1 MKFFIAIFTS
11 LWLFAS
17 PAFAVD
23 VTMGAGANLVFD
35 PSEITINAGDT
46 VRFVNDALPPHNVI
60 VKDHPE
66 FSHEGLAFASG
77 ESFEIT
83 FPEAGD
89 FTFVCGP
96 HEGAGM
102 TGVIHVQ

>member
-1 MKFFIAIFTS
+1 MVAV
-11 LWLFAS
+11 
-17 PAFAVD
+17 PAFATD
-23 VTMGAGANLVFD
+23 VMMGANMNLVFEPND
-35 PSEITINAGDT
+35 ITINTGDT
-46 VRFVNDALPPHNVI
+46 VRFVNDGLPPHNVI

-83 FPEAGD
+83 FPDEGD
-89 FTFVCGP
+89 FNFVCGP

-102 TGVIHVQ
+102 TGVIHVKGAWQNVIISL

>member
-1 MKFFIAIFTS
+1 MKFLIAFFASLFIA
-11 LWLFAS
+11 LPVA
-17 PAFAVD
+17 AAD
-23 VTMGAGANLVFD
+23 VIMGAGANLVFE
-35 PSEITINAGDT
+35 PNEITIQAGDSI
-46 VRFVNDALPPHNVI
+46 RFVNDALPPHNVI
-60 VKDHPE
+60 VQDHPE

-89 FTFVCGP
+89 FNFACGP

>member
-1 MKFFIAIFTS
+1 MFE
-11 LWLFAS
+11 
-17 PAFAVD
+17 
-23 VTMGAGANLVFD
+23 
-35 PSEITINAGDT
+35 PSELTINAGDT

-89 FTFVCGP
+89 FRSS
-96 HEGAGM
+96 ADLM
-102 TGVIHVQ
+102 KALARRSNSRSVIYCRLLMAALYCFY

>member
-1 MKFFIAIFTS
+1 MKFVISLLASLFIAF
-11 LWLFAS
+11 
-17 PAFAVD
+17 PAFATD
-23 VTMGAGANLVFD
+23 VTMGAGMNLVFE
-35 PSEITINAGDT
+35 PNEITINAGDT
-46 VRFVNDALPPHNVI
+46 IHFVNDALPPHNVI

-66 FSHEGLAFASG
+66 FSHEGLAFAAG
-77 ESFEIT
+77 ESFDIT

-89 FTFVCGP
+89 FEFACGP

>member
-1 MKFFIAIFTS
+1 MHFFIALLAS
-11 LWLFAS
+11 LLFAI
-17 PAFAVD
+17 PAWATD
-23 VTMGAGANLVFD
+23 ITMGANASLAFD

-60 VKDHPE
+60 VRDHPE
-66 FSHEGLAFASG
+66 LSHDGLAFASG

-83 FPEAGD
+83 FPDAGD
-89 FTFVCGP
+89 FEFYCAP

>member
-1 MKFFIAIFTS
+1 MKFIISLLASLFIA
-11 LWLFAS
+11 L
-17 PAFAVD
+17 PAFATD
-23 VTMGAGANLVFD
+23 VAMGAGGNLVFSPND
-35 PSEITINAGDT
+35 ITINAGDT

-89 FTFVCGP
+89 FTYVCGP

>member
-1 MKFFIAIFTS
+1 MKVIISLLASLFIA
-11 LWLFAS
+11 L
-17 PAFAVD
+17 PAFATD
-23 VTMGAGANLVFD
+23 VAMGANMNLAFE
-35 PSEITINAGDT
+35 PNEITINAGDT

-60 VKDHPE
+60 VKDHPDL
-66 FSHEGLAFASG
+66 SHEGLAFASG

-83 FPEAGD
+83 FPDPGD
-89 FTFVCGP
+89 FNFVCGP